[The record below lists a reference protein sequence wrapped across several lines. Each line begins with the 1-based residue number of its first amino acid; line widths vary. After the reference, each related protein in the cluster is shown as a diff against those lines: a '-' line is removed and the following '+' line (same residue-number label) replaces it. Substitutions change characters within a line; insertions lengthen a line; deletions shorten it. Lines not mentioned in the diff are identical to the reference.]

1 LPSLQVSR
9 NWKHLL
15 IEAKEPIKIFTDHR
29 NLLFASKPQK
39 ISMRQAHWQEI
50 LSYYNYKVIYRP
62 GSMKVRAD
70 SLSGRPDYSND
81 QDIQYES
88 ILDPSKCSFYCF
100 LNLANDTSLLNL
112 IKINQVKGSNS
123 RSNN

>member
-1 LPSLQVSR
+1 
-9 NWKHLL
+9 
-15 IEAKEPIKIFTDHR
+15 
-29 NLLFASKPQK
+29 
-39 ISMRQAHWQEI
+39 MRQAHWQEI

-70 SLSGRPDYSND
+70 SSSRRPDYSND

-112 IKINQVKGSNS
+112 IKINQFSVQ
-123 RSNN
+123 